1 MTKLVI
7 FDLDGTL
14 LDTLEDLAISTNHAL
29 AQNGFPQHDTE
40 AYRFF
45 VGNGITKLMER
56 ALPEDQRNEKTVLRV
71 RQDFVD
77 YYSMHNM
84 DYTKPYPG
92 IPELIDDLQKQ
103 GLRMAVASNKYQ
115 AATGKLI
122 DRYFPAGTFAA
133 VHGQREEIPPNP
145 DPTIVRNI
153 LTEPGFTSADTLYVG
168 DSSVDMR
175 TAANSGLRS
184 VAVTWGFRPR
194 KELEENGAMFVIDRP
209 EQLLEIVRTE

>member
-45 VGNGITKLMER
+45 VGNGITKLMGTGATR
-56 ALPEDQRNEKTVLRV
+56 GPAQGKDSPPGTAGFRRLLFHAQFGLYQTL
-71 RQDFVD
+71 
-77 YYSMHNM
+77 S
-84 DYTKPYPG
+84 G

-122 DRYFPAGTFAA
+122 DRYFPAGTFACRA
-133 VHGQREEIPPNP
+133 RQREEIPPNP
-145 DPTIVRNI
+145 IQRSS
-153 LTEPGFTSADTLYVG
+153 GTSLRKPVPRRQIPCM
-168 DSSVDMR
+168 SEI
-175 TAANSGLRS
+175 AASICARQPIAGSG
-184 VAVTWGFRPR
+184 
-194 KELEENGAMFVIDRP
+194 
-209 EQLLEIVRTE
+209 Q

>member
-1 MTKLVI
+1 
-7 FDLDGTL
+7 
-14 LDTLEDLAISTNHAL
+14 
-29 AQNGFPQHDTE
+29 
-40 AYRFF
+40 
-45 VGNGITKLMER
+45 
-56 ALPEDQRNEKTVLRV
+56 
-71 RQDFVD
+71 
-77 YYSMHNM
+77 MHNM

-115 AATGKLI
+115 TATGKLI

-133 VHGQREEIPPNP
+133 VHGQREEIPPKP

-153 LTEPGFTSADTLYVG
+153 LTETGSTSADTLYVG

>member
-115 AATGKLI
+115 AAAIFLQAPSPPCTANVKRSL
-122 DRYFPAGTFAA
+122 
-133 VHGQREEIPPNP
+133 PNP
-145 DPTIVRNI
+145 IQRSS
-153 LTEPGFTSADTLYVG
+153 GTSLRKPVPRRQIPCM
-168 DSSVDMR
+168 SEI
-175 TAANSGLRS
+175 AASICARQPIAGSG
-184 VAVTWGFRPR
+184 
-194 KELEENGAMFVIDRP
+194 
-209 EQLLEIVRTE
+209 Q

>member
-1 MTKLVI
+1 M
-7 FDLDGTL
+7 
-14 LDTLEDLAISTNHAL
+14 
-29 AQNGFPQHDTE
+29 
-40 AYRFF
+40 
-45 VGNGITKLMER
+45 
-56 ALPEDQRNEKTVLRV
+56 
-71 RQDFVD
+71 
-77 YYSMHNM
+77 
-84 DYTKPYPG
+84 
-92 IPELIDDLQKQ
+92 
-103 GLRMAVASNKYQ
+103 
-115 AATGKLI
+115 I

-133 VHGQREEIPPNP
+133 VHGQRVEIPPKP

-153 LTEPGFTSADTLYVG
+153 LTETGSTSVDTLYVG